1 MPGMRA
7 RLEGLARIDRR
18 YVFLVIAVAVL
29 LPFVAP
35 IELRPEP
42 SEETLRFR
50 DALDRAIR
58 SPKPIV
64 VELAFGNQTMS
75 EMEPIALAVM
85 HKLFH
90 DKKPVIFLTTYETA
104 AAFTRRYLAAM
115 EKRYQLEYGEDYVF
129 LGYAAAYTVAM
140 YKLGTS
146 IEEVYHEDDRGTPLR
161 KLPIMKG
168 VERLADVSAVI
179 DIAANANPE
188 HWINYAVTPFG
199 VDFLMASTAVLAT
212 DWFPYLQTG
221 QVKGLIA
228 GGRAGAELEG
238 LLVDE
243 GVLERTGD
251 ATRGLGSLSLALVVI
266 LGFIVVGNIGYF
278 AGRRGP
284 KGRGA

>member
-1 MPGMRA
+1 
-7 RLEGLARIDRR
+7 
-18 YVFLVIAVAVL
+18 
-29 LPFVAP
+29 
-35 IELRPEP
+35 
-42 SEETLRFR
+42 
-50 DALDRAIR
+50 
-58 SPKPIV
+58 
-64 VELAFGNQTMS
+64 
-75 EMEPIALAVM
+75 MER
-85 HKLFH
+85 
-90 DKKPVIFLTTYETA
+90 T
-104 AAFTRRYLAAM
+104 
-115 EKRYQLEYGEDYVF
+115 YQLEYGEDYVF

-221 QVKGLIA
+221 QVKGLVA

-251 ATRGLGSLSLALVVI
+251 ATRSLGSLSLSLVVI